1 MMLYYS
7 FLFLYILKGQLF
19 FRSNQ
24 KVKLLTEISYITFK
38 NAEKWCYASAPEF
51 PGNSV
56 DTVVSTYVYGLEH
69 FLITCCTTKIK

>member
-1 MMLYYS
+1 M
-7 FLFLYILKGQLF
+7 KGQLF

-38 NAEKWCYASAPEF
+38 NAEKRCYASAPEF

>member
-1 MMLYYS
+1 MMLYSS
-7 FLFLYILKGQLF
+7 FLFFGQLF

-24 KVKLLTEISYITFK
+24 KVKLLTEISYIAFK
-38 NAEKWCYASAPEF
+38 NAEKWCYTSAPEF

-69 FLITCCTTKIK
+69 FLITCCTTEIK